1 MDLIK
6 VSSNSRTASVA
17 GAIAG
22 VVRSEGKAEIQTI
35 GAGSINQAMK
45 AMVLARGYL
54 KDDGFDVV
62 FYPEFVDLDFNSV
75 KSHENTETPLAKS
88 DRISVFV

>member
-6 VSSNSRTASVA
+6 GSSQSRTASVA

-22 VVRSEGKAEIQTI
+22 IFRENNRAEIQTI
-35 GAGSINQAMK
+35 GAGSLNQAMK
-45 AMVLARGYL
+45 ALILARGYL

-62 FYPEFVDLDFNSV
+62 FYPEFVDLDFDGRLV
-75 KSHENTETPLAKS
+75 TAIKITVEN
-88 DRISVFV
+88 R

>member
-6 VSSNSRTASVA
+6 VSSQSRTASVA

-22 VVRSEGKAEIQTI
+22 SVRANGRVEIQTI
-35 GAGSINQAMK
+35 GAGSLNQAMK
-45 AMVLARGYL
+45 ALVLARGYL

-62 FYPEFVDLDFNSV
+62 YIPEFVDLDFDGRLV
-75 KSHENTETPLAKS
+75 TAIKIIVEP
-88 DRISVFV
+88 R

>member
-22 VVRSEGKAEIQTI
+22 TVRENGKAEIQSI
-35 GAGSINQAMK
+35 GAGSINQVMK

-54 KDDGFDVV
+54 KQDGIDVIC
-62 FYPEFVDLDFNSV
+62 YPEFVDLDFDGREV
-75 KSHENTETPLAKS
+75 TAIKLIVEP
-88 DRISVFV
+88 R

>member
-1 MDLIK
+1 MTLIK
-6 VSSNSRTASVA
+6 VSSQSRTAAVA

-22 VVRSEGKAEIQTI
+22 QVRQEGKTEVQTI

-54 KDDGFDVV
+54 KEDGLDVIC
-62 FYPEFVDLDFNSV
+62 YPEFVDLDFDGRLV
-75 KSHENTETPLAKS
+75 TALKLIVGP
-88 DRISVFV
+88 R

>member
-1 MDLIK
+1 MTLIK
-6 VSSNSRTASVA
+6 VSSQSRTASVA

-22 VVRSEGKAEIQTI
+22 IVREEGKAEIQMI

-54 KDDGFDVV
+54 KEDGFDVV
-62 FYPEFVDLDFNSV
+62 FYPEFVDLDFDGRNV
-75 KSHENTETPLAKS
+75 TAIKIIVEP
-88 DRISVFV
+88 R

>member
-6 VSSNSRTASVA
+6 VSSQSRTASVS

-22 VVRSEGKAEIQTI
+22 SVRENGRVEIQTI
-35 GAGSINQAMK
+35 GAGSLNQAMK
-45 AMVLARGYL
+45 ALILARGYL

-62 FYPEFVDLDFNSV
+62 FYPEFVDLDFDGRLV
-75 KSHENTETPLAKS
+75 TAIKLIVEP
-88 DRISVFV
+88 R

>member
-1 MDLIK
+1 MSLIK

-22 VVRSEGKAEIQTI
+22 TVREDGKAEIQSI
-35 GAGSINQAMK
+35 GAGSINQTMK

-54 KDDGFDVV
+54 KQDGIDVIC
-62 FYPEFVDLDFNSV
+62 YPEFVDLDFDGREV
-75 KSHENTETPLAKS
+75 TAIKLIVEP
-88 DRISVFV
+88 R

>member
-1 MDLIK
+1 MTLIK
-6 VSSNSRTASVA
+6 VSSQSRTAAVA

-22 VVRSEGKAEIQTI
+22 QVRQEGKTEVQTI

-54 KDDGFDVV
+54 KEDGFDVIC
-62 FYPEFVDLDFNSV
+62 YPEFVDLDIDGRLV
-75 KSHENTETPLAKS
+75 TALKLIVEP
-88 DRISVFV
+88 R